1 MGVENIIKVLRNVYC
16 LFLVVSQ
23 FLVNL
28 NLPNPINPE
37 RFIVFFR
44 FGKFLRNLKIRFL
57 GNTHDQV

>member
-1 MGVENIIKVLRNVYC
+1 MGVENIIKVLRKFYC

-28 NLPNPINPE
+28 NLPNSINTE

-57 GNTHDQV
+57 GKTDDQV